1 MTPAEPDRPVY
12 RLLPEVHR
20 SRDAELG
27 HPLRS
32 LLEVVEE
39 ELLRLREDIDGLYD
53 NWFVETCAAWVLP
66 YLADLLG
73 PGDPTGDP
81 GGTVPRRALVAHT
94 LAHRRRKGTPGALQE
109 AARDITGRPVRVVE
123 YFPLLGTTQ
132 NVNHP
137 RPGDVRTPDL
147 RDTARLALI
156 GTPFDRTSRTVD
168 VRHADRRSGY
178 TDRRRGRHNIGVVGL
193 HLWRLTAHPCTGV
206 DARAVDAAAGRW
218 TFDPAG
224 RDLPLFSRPRSAA
237 PPVDETDVP
246 APLRRLRLHQELT
259 ALRTGSPS
267 GLLDGPDPLLTVTLP
282 DGPVEP
288 ARLICAD
295 LTGWD
300 RPPAPSDGAAPQI
313 AVDPALGRLTL
324 PPGTAPDR
332 VRVAYSY
339 GSPGDLGAGP
349 YDRRATLTTAL
360 AAAGTPWPDAP
371 DWRIAVRRDPA
382 GSGDPSAPSS
392 VPTVTTLAAAVTAW
406 NERPDPR
413 PGQVGVIAVQDS
425 ATYDEDLTGPRRI
438 LIPPGNRLIVLA
450 AGGRPAALGAFGLR
464 PHLTGTIEAAAP
476 GGQAAQPSQLVLDG
490 LSVEGR
496 ITVAPGNLDSLVV
509 SGCTLA
515 GDRAATLPD
524 GGLIT
529 AEDNPRLAVRLAR
542 TVCAGVRLSDVP
554 TLDLADS
561 IVGPRADGLALDA
574 QSADAGIEASTVL
587 GRTTARTLTVSDSI
601 LRDRAEVVWRQQG
614 YLRFSYAPPDSR
626 VPRRYRCQPADDT
639 AARRVAPAFDALDPA
654 APGFGRLAARCPAEI
669 AEGAENGEEMG
680 AYRFLRQPGRLADL
694 AGRLDDHLRF
704 GLEAGVFLAD

>member
-1 MTPAEPDRPVY
+1 MTPADPDRPVY

-73 PGDPTGDP
+73 PGDLTGGP
-81 GGTVPRRALVAHT
+81 GGPGGAVPRRALVAHT
-94 LAHRRRKGTPGALQE
+94 LADRRRKGTPGALE
-109 AARDITGRPVRVVE
+109 DAARDITGWPVRVVE
-123 YFPLLGTTQ
+123 YFRLLGTTQ

-137 RPGDVRTPDL
+137 RPGDTRTPDL

-168 VRHADRRSGY
+168 VRHADRR
-178 TDRRRGRHNIGVVGL
+178 RGRHNIGVVGL
-193 HLWRLTAHPCTGV
+193 HLWRLAAHPCTGV

-224 RDLPLFSRPRSAA
+224 RDLPLFGRPRSAA
-237 PPVDETDVP
+237 APAEETDAP

-259 ALRTGSPS
+259 ALRAGSPS
-267 GLLDGPDPLLTVTLP
+267 TLLDGPDPLLTVTLP

-300 RPPAPSDGAAPQI
+300 RPPAPSDGAAPQV

-324 PPGTAPDR
+324 PPGISPER

-339 GSPGDLGAGP
+339 GSPGNLGAGP
-349 YDRRATLTTAL
+349 YDRRATLAAAL

-371 DWRIAVRRDPA
+371 DWQIAVSRDPA
-382 GSGDPSAPSS
+382 GSGDPT
-392 VPTVTTLAAAVTAW
+392 VPTVTTLGAAVTAW

-450 AGGRPAALGAFGLR
+450 AAGHPAALGAFGLR

-476 GGQAAQPSQLVLDG
+476 GGQVAQPSQLVLDG

-524 GGLIT
+524 GGLIS
-529 AEDNPRLAVRLAR
+529 AEANPRLAVRLLR
-542 TVCAGVRLSDVP
+542 TVCAGVRLNDVP
-554 TLDLADS
+554 RLDLADS
-561 IVGPRADGLALDA
+561 ILGPGAGGLALDA
-574 QSADAGIEASTVL
+574 QPADVGIEASTVL
-587 GRTTARTLTVSDSI
+587 GRTTARSLTVSDSI

-626 VPRRYRCQPADDT
+626 VPRRYRCQPADD
-639 AARRVAPAFDALDPA
+639 AAAGRVAPAFDTLDPA

-669 AEGAENGEEMG
+669 AEGAENGAEMG
-680 AYRFLRQPGRLADL
+680 AYRFVRQPRRLADL